1 MDQTTLTAALKPLR
15 GSSPLKIMADP
26 TDGRARLMTL
36 MPKERRLLRAPFRY
50 GRVLTWRLRI
60 CFATATPTARSP
72 SSKEG
77 RNCPQR
83 AVEGGALVTRS
94 SARDS
99 LRGMS

>member
-1 MDQTTLTAALKPLR
+1 
-15 GSSPLKIMADP
+15 
-26 TDGRARLMTL
+26 
-36 MPKERRLLRAPFRY
+36 
-50 GRVLTWRLRI
+50 LRI